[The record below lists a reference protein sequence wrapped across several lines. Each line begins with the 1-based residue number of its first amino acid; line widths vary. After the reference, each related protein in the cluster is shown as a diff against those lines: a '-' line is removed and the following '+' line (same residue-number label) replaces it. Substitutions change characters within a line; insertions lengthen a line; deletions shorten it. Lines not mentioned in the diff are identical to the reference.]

1 MDDAGAHTLAGI
13 ALFEGL
19 DEGERGRIE
28 GRCHWRR
35 YQARQTVFD
44 RESTSR
50 EVFFVV
56 QGTVR
61 VVNYT
66 LSGREIAFATLVTGE
81 YFGELAAID
90 ALPRTASV
98 QAIEDSLLAFLQA
111 NVFLD
116 LLHRRGEIAFRVL
129 ERLVRV
135 VRESTER
142 IMDLSTLG
150 AMQRVYLE
158 ILRLAVPDAASPD
171 LWIVR
176 PVPTERE
183 IAGRT
188 STARE
193 TVARA
198 LSQLRQGGI
207 VRRKGRNLYILD
219 RARLEKIVEML
230 GHGGRT

>member
-1 MDDAGAHTLAGI
+1 MDDAGANTLAGI

-28 GRCHWRR
+28 NRCQWRR
-35 YQARQTVFD
+35 YKARQTVFD

-50 EVFFVV
+50 EIFFVV
-56 QGTVR
+56 QGTVW

-66 LSGREIAFATLVTGE
+66 LSGREIALATLVAGE

-98 QAIEDSLLAFLQA
+98 QAIEDSLLAFLPGD
-111 NVFLD
+111 VFLD
-116 LLHRRGEIAFRVL
+116 LLHRRGEIAFRVV
-129 ERLVRV
+129 ERLVGV
-135 VRESTER
+135 VRASTER

-158 ILRLAVPDAASPD
+158 ILRPAVPDAASPD

-183 IAGRT
+183 SAGRT

-230 GHGGRT
+230 GRGGRT

>member
-1 MDDAGAHTLAGI
+1 MDDAGANTLAGI

-28 GRCHWRR
+28 NRCQWRR
-35 YQARQTVFD
+35 YKTRQMVFD

-50 EVFFVV
+50 EIFFVA

-66 LSGREIAFATLVTGE
+66 LSGREIAFATLVAGE

-90 ALPRTASV
+90 ALPRSASV
-98 QAIEDSLLAFLQA
+98 QAIEDSLLAFLPA
-111 NVFLD
+111 NVFLE

-129 ERLVRV
+129 ERLVGV
-135 VRESTER
+135 VRASTER

-150 AMQRVYLE
+150 AMQRVYGE

-176 PVPTERE
+176 PVPSERE
-183 IAGRT
+183 IGGRT

-198 LSQLRQGGI
+198 LRQLRQGGI

-230 GHGGRT
+230 GYGGRT

>member
-1 MDDAGAHTLAGI
+1 MTRGRDVDDAGAHTLAGI

-50 EVFFVV
+50 EVFFVA

-66 LSGREIAFATLVTGE
+66 LSGREIAFATLAAGE

-150 AMQRVYLE
+150 AIHWAIGASRVTEANRNGGLGGFSYPLVFSVSVPCPKNAATGASAQR
-158 ILRLAVPDAASPD
+158 
-171 LWIVR
+171 
-176 PVPTERE
+176 
-183 IAGRT
+183 
-188 STARE
+188 
-193 TVARA
+193 
-198 LSQLRQGGI
+198 GI
-207 VRRKGRNLYILD
+207 
-219 RARLEKIVEML
+219 
-230 GHGGRT
+230 

>member
-1 MDDAGAHTLAGI
+1 MPNLALVRRSAQHARRL
-13 ALFEGL
+13 ALLGVSMPPAMGSVVRL
-19 DEGERGRIE
+19 GP
-28 GRCHWRR
+28 RC
-35 YQARQTVFD
+35 
-44 RESTSR
+44 
-50 EVFFVV
+50 
-56 QGTVR
+56 
-61 VVNYT
+61 
-66 LSGREIAFATLVTGE
+66 
-81 YFGELAAID
+81 
-90 ALPRTASV
+90 
-98 QAIEDSLLAFLQA
+98 
-111 NVFLD
+111 
-116 LLHRRGEIAFRVL
+116 RRGGIAFRVL
-129 ERLVRV
+129 ERLVGG
-135 VRESTER
+135 VRESTQR
-142 IMDLSTLG
+142 IMDLGTLG
-150 AMQRVYLE
+150 AMQRVYVE

>member
-1 MDDAGAHTLAGI
+1 MNDAEAHTLAGI
-13 ALFEGL
+13 ALFEGV
-19 DEGERGRIE
+19 DGRERGRIE
-28 GRCHWRR
+28 GRCKWRR
-35 YQARQTVFD
+35 YKAREMVFY

-50 EVFFVV
+50 EIFFVV
-56 QGTVR
+56 RGAVR

-66 LSGREIAFATLVTGE
+66 LSGREIAFNTLVEGE
-81 YFGELAAID
+81 HFGELAAID
-90 ALPRTASV
+90 GLPRSASV
-98 QAIEDSLLAFLQA
+98 QAIADSLLAFLPA
-111 NVFLD
+111 DAFLD
-116 LLHRRGEIAFRVL
+116 LLRRHGEITFRVL
-129 ERLVRV
+129 ERLVGV
-135 VRESTER
+135 VRETTER

-150 AMQRVYLE
+150 AMQRVYGE

-176 PVPTERE
+176 PVPPERE

-219 RARLEKIVEML
+219 RARLEQIVEML